1 MRQSRDGRMME
12 VADQSGFRNGVRVT
26 CFGLN
31 GWGTI
36 TPCRGYGFSW
46 VQVWVQSGFVG
57 IKTCAG

>member
-36 TPCRGYGFSW
+36 TPC
-46 VQVWVQSGFVG
+46 
-57 IKTCAG
+57 